1 MLGKPLA
8 QVRGNYCR
16 HRQLMCFDRTGE
28 PAGKTLRRE
37 RNLDVSPGRISR
49 IWLTEAPG
57 EYHHRRQQRGP
68 PVHSLLVTAG
78 VPPRRREACRWGTIV
93 YFGSRAEAMPAS
105 KIPNLVSAEAASSE
119 PPAESTTAM

>member
-1 MLGKPLA
+1 
-8 QVRGNYCR
+8 
-16 HRQLMCFDRTGE
+16 MCFDRTGE
-28 PAGKTLRRE
+28 PAGKTLRRG

-57 EYHHRRQQRGP
+57 EYHHSRQQRGP
-68 PVHSLLVTAG
+68 PIHSVLVTAG
-78 VPPRRREACRWGTIV
+78 VQPRCPACRWGTIV

-119 PPAESTTAM
+119 APDRRR

>member
-8 QVRGNYCR
+8 QVRGNYC
-16 HRQLMCFDRTGE
+16 HQGQLMCFDRTGE

-37 RNLDVSPGRISR
+37 KNLDVSPGRISR

-57 EYHHRRQQRGP
+57 EYHHSRQQRGP

-78 VPPRRREACRWGTIV
+78 VPPRHREACRWRMIV
-93 YFGSRAEAMPAS
+93 YFGVPGRGHACLEDPEPGQRRGRQQRAAR
-105 KIPNLVSAEAASSE
+105 
-119 PPAESTTAM
+119 